1 MVGDTVAVPR
11 GGPECVERD
20 VPTGP
25 GGGWPGAGGAVA
37 PTAGDGVDGGGNLGR
52 RGPVLAALD
61 LGTNN
66 CRLLVARPVRGGF
79 RIIDAFSRIV
89 RLGEGLS
96 RSNALSD
103 DAMARTLAALRI
115 CGAKMRRRGV
125 TDVRAVATE
134 ACRRA
139 ANCDAFLQLVS
150 DQTGIDIEIITSD
163 EEARLALAGC
173 AQLLERQVPRAIVFD
188 IGGGSTEIMW
198 LDLSSTG
205 PDGTWPRLIDQM
217 SVPHGVVSLTE
228 TFGGDRVAPQDY
240 RSMVATVGDCLAAFD
255 ARNGIAAAVAGGQ
268 VQILG
273 ASGTVTTLAGIQL
286 GLTRYDRS
294 KVDGSWLDY
303 AEAREITAM
312 LLDLDYAGRAAHPCV
327 GHDRGDLV
335 IAGCAVLQAMWQR
348 WPVPRL
354 RIADRGVREGI
365 LTELAA
371 SVRAR
376 R

>member
-1 MVGDTVAVPR
+1 MGDHGLAEPP
-11 GGPECVERD
+11 GGSARHD
-20 VPTGP
+20 AAAAGP
-25 GGGWPGAGGAVA
+25 GGLPEA
-37 PTAGDGVDGGGNLGR
+37 PTGAAPVGQPVGQDDISALGAMGR

-66 CRLLVARPVRGGF
+66 CRLLIARPVRGGF

-96 RSNALSD
+96 RSDALSD

-115 CGAKMRRRGV
+115 CAAKMRRRGV

-139 ANCDAFLQLVS
+139 RNCDAFVS
-150 DQTGIDIEIITSD
+150 RVREETGIALEIISTE

-173 AQLLERQVPRAIVFD
+173 AQLLDRQMPRAIVFD

-198 LDLSSTG
+198 LDLTRRG
-205 PDGTWPRLIDQM
+205 GVPRLIDQM

-228 TFGGDRVAPQDY
+228 TFGGDRVSPQDY
-240 RSMVATVGDCLAAFD
+240 RAMVATVGDCLIDFD
-255 ARNGIAAAVAGGQ
+255 ARNHIGDAVAQGRA
-268 VQILG
+268 QILG

-303 AEAREITAM
+303 AVARDITTM

-365 LTELAA
+365 LTELTAA
-371 SVRAR
+371 AR
-376 R
+376 RR